1 MLTQKD
7 TIMNKT
13 EEIKFR
19 VTQEEKHE
27 ICQKAKSCGMKTS
40 EYARMVL
47 FSHKVTINVEE
58 ENK

>member
-1 MLTQKD
+1 
-7 TIMNKT
+7 MNKT

-19 VTQEEKHE
+19 VTQEEKQE

-58 ENK
+58 EIK